1 MQRATTRYGRVA
13 VCRTVVGW
21 FGCWLFALPVCGQ
34 QPPAGAEASRGIQA
48 AESSPVPARGGGQQ
62 ADFDSLI
69 ELITATV
76 APDTWQ
82 DVGGEGAIQGFPG
95 GVYVDASGLLQRL
108 SPPVQ
113 ERLTTIWSA
122 ARLAVPRQERDRD
135 VDRFSA
141 LRKVSL
147 RRLQQYLEQLQR
159 EGTAPTPA
167 ARFLAGLQR
176 VDAVWLDHAAG
187 DCILAGPAGAWTLD
201 REGRCVGVDSG
212 RPVLR
217 LDDWLVLLRQAMEG
231 DGQFLCAITPTQ
243 ENLSRT
249 QDFLEQ
255 SAGRPVPTGRRE
267 AWLEELRDALGKQ
280 RIEIAGIDPESRVA
294 RVIVEADYHMKLVG
308 LGLLPGTDELVNY
321 LDAVERSGLGA
332 VQELGVLR
340 WWFTLRDHSVERGE
354 AGQLYLLADPMV
366 QLLSENEL
374 LAARGHRVHTGRAE
388 PLNQQFARDFTGQFQ
403 PLARKYPVYA
413 ELDNVFRLAVVA
425 AVLRQSQLTPETDGA
440 FRRLL
445 DTPTYDAPRGRAPRE
460 VYSVVSFREI
470 DRRHFVAAV
479 SGGVSFRSEQVYSS
493 GFAAAPAPG
502 AGWTSVRPSANQL
515 ESAWWWD

>member
-21 FGCWLFALPVCGQ
+21 LGCWLFALPVCGQ
-34 QPPAGAEASRGIQA
+34 QPPAGADASRGIPA

-69 ELITATV
+69 ELITATI

-122 ARLAVPRQERDRD
+122 ARLAVPREERDRD
-135 VDRFSA
+135 VDRPSA

-159 EGTAPTPA
+159 ERAAPTPA

-255 SAGRPVPTGRRE
+255 SAGRPVPAGQRE

-308 LGLLPGTDELVNY
+308 LGLLPGTDELVDY
-321 LDAVERSGLGA
+321 LDAVERSGHGA
-332 VQELGVLR
+332 AQDLGVLR

-354 AGQLYLLADPMV
+354 AGQLYVLADPDGAAAERKRV
-366 QLLSENEL
+366 AGSSGTARTHGPGGAVEPAIRARLHRAVPAAGAEVSDLRGAGQRVPSGCRGRRAAPITTHTGNRRVISPTAGHAHVRCAAGPG
-374 LAARGHRVHTGRAE
+374 AARGLLGGQL
-388 PLNQQFARDFTGQFQ
+388 PRDRPAAFCGGGQRRREF
-403 PLARKYPVYA
+403 
-413 ELDNVFRLAVVA
+413 
-425 AVLRQSQLTPETDGA
+425 SQ
-440 FRRLL
+440 
-445 DTPTYDAPRGRAPRE
+445 
-460 VYSVVSFREI
+460 
-470 DRRHFVAAV
+470 
-479 SGGVSFRSEQVYSS
+479 
-493 GFAAAPAPG
+493 
-502 AGWTSVRPSANQL
+502 
-515 ESAWWWD
+515 